1 MKGVIPWQSASSWP
15 HAVPELEID
24 LGKTGLIVVDV
35 QNYSDKNAAIV
46 PQCVRLRDFFHQNG
60 LEVIYLRVGSL
71 LPGRRDMHAKR
82 ALAWMKPPG
91 DAPGKEVYPGTNNHQ
106 IVSELTPEPGELV
119 INKNSSG
126 AFNSSGIE
134 RYLQAMGLQ
143 NLVFC
148 GAATSRCVDNTAR
161 GAADR
166 GYNVILVDD
175 ACVDPVQRNH
185 CTTVRTFGD
194 AFGAVKTTD
203 QVIAQLGAL
212 AEDLPMAAAAKA

>member
-1 MKGVIPWQSASSWP
+1 MKGVIPWQEKSSWP
-15 HAVPELEID
+15 HAIRELEID
-24 LGKTGLIVVDV
+24 LEKTGLVMVDV
-35 QNYSDKNAAIV
+35 QNYSEKNAAIV
-46 PQCVRLRDFFHQNG
+46 PQCVRLRDFFHRHR

-82 ALAWMKPPG
+82 ALSWMKPPG
-91 DAPGKEVYPGTNNHQ
+91 DAPGLVVHPGTWNHD
-106 IVSELTPEPGELV
+106 VVDDLAPEPGELV
-119 INKNSSG
+119 IDKNSSG
-126 AFNSSGIE
+126 AFNSSGID

-166 GYNVILVDD
+166 GYNVILVED
-175 ACVDPVQRNH
+175 ACIDPVERNH

-203 QVIAQLGAL
+203 ETLADLGAL
-212 AEDLPMAAAAKA
+212 ASRSGATVPAGN

>member
-1 MKGVIPWQSASSWP
+1 MTGVIPWQSTGRWP
-15 HAVPELEID
+15 HAIPELEID
-24 LGKTGLIVVDV
+24 LKKTGLIIVDV
-35 QNYSDKNAAIV
+35 QNYSEKNAAIV
-46 PQCVRLRDFFHQNG
+46 PQCIRLRDFFHQHG

-82 ALAWMKPPG
+82 ALSWMKPPG
-91 DAPGKEVYPGTNNHQ
+91 DGPAMVVYPGTWNHQ
-106 IVSELTPEPGELV
+106 VVDELTPEPGELV
-119 INKNSSG
+119 IDKNSSG
-126 AFNSSGIE
+126 AFNSSGID
-134 RYLQAMGLQ
+134 RYLQAAGLQ

-166 GYNVILVDD
+166 GYNAILVDD

-203 QVIAQLGAL
+203 EVIVQLGML
-212 AEDLPMAAAAKA
+212 ATEYPMPAPVKG